1 MRSKL
6 IFVLVLLG
14 LYTSSLALGQG
25 SQTLTVFAA
34 SSLTD
39 AFEEIAT
46 TFEAD
51 NPGLDVIFNFGSSS
65 TLATQLAEGAPA
77 DIFASAN
84 TRQMQVALDAGR
96 ISGEPRIFARN
107 LLVLITPAANPARI
121 VSLRDLANP
130 GVKVVVAAP
139 EVPIRVYTDVMLAR
153 LASLPTYGDAY
164 RSAVLANVVS
174 EEENV
179 RQVFLKVALGEA
191 DAGIVYG
198 SDVTPDAAEQ
208 VLTIPIPRIVNS
220 LAAYPIAITN
230 DSSDSELARAFLD
243 YVLSDDGQATL
254 TRWGFLSV
262 N

>member
-1 MRSKL
+1 
-6 IFVLVLLG
+6 
-14 LYTSSLALGQG
+14 
-25 SQTLTVFAA
+25 
-34 SSLTD
+34 
-39 AFEEIAT
+39 
-46 TFEAD
+46 
-51 NPGLDVIFNFGSSS
+51 
-65 TLATQLAEGAPA
+65 
-77 DIFASAN
+77 
-84 TRQMQVALDAGR
+84 
-96 ISGEPRIFARN
+96 
-107 LLVLITPAANPARI
+107 